1 MGASSAPNS
10 GPLIDTFGR
19 EVRRMRISV
28 TDRCNFRCTYC
39 MPEDVQF
46 LPGDELL
53 TFDEIERIVRV
64 VAGLGVGKIRLTG
77 GEPLMRPRLPDL
89 VGRLK
94 AVPGVESVGMTT
106 NGVFLPHLAESLQ
119 AAGLDGINISLDGL
133 DAERF
138 LEIARR
144 GDLQQVLDGIE
155 AAAEAGL
162 EPIKINCVV
171 MRGVNDDQIVP
182 LLRWAYEKPYHVRFI
197 EFMPLDADNIW
208 ERELVF
214 TKAEM
219 MALAEDVGP
228 YEPLHNNPADP
239 ARLYRFKGGRGF
251 FGVIASVSEPFCR
264 SCDRIRLTAEGTI
277 RNCLFSLDEHDVR
290 HLLRN
295 GAGDDAV
302 EQAIRSAVWDKWAG
316 HMMDMPGFV
325 KPERTMHAIG
335 G

>member
-1 MGASSAPNS
+1 
-10 GPLIDTFGR
+10 
-19 EVRRMRISV
+19 
-28 TDRCNFRCTYC
+28 

-53 TFDEIERIVRV
+53 TFDEIERVVRV

-106 NGVFLPHLAESLQ
+106 NGVFLPRLAESLQ

-219 MALAEDVGP
+219 MTLAEDVGP

-239 ARLYRFKGGRGF
+239 ARLYRFKGGRGL

-295 GAGDDAV
+295 GAGDDAI
-302 EQAIRSAVWDKWAG
+302 EQAIRAAVWDKWAG
-316 HMMDMPGFV
+316 HMIDMPGFV